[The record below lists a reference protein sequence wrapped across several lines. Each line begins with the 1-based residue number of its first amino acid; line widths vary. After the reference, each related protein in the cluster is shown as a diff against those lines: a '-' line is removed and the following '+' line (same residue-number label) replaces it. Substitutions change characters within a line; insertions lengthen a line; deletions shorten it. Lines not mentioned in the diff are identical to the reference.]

1 MPRRKKQ
8 SDLEILLEFFVDVF
22 KAFIWVGEQLG
33 FLIFYFFKGFFGL
46 LKSIFQLLDG
56 LIHERKVLNEN
67 DKKKNILIPPWGDSS
82 EIEGWSQS
90 LLNELE
96 WKRFEQVISHFYKLR
111 GFRSKVTR
119 MGADGGVDAI
129 LYEEQSQNP
138 HTLIQC
144 KSWSQKV
151 GVKPVR
157 ELFGVMAADGIKNG
171 IFATTSDY
179 TGEARQWAEGKSIQ
193 LLSGTSIVEMFN
205 GLEPAQIKDLLKVGL
220 SGDFRTPTCPSC
232 DVKMLERTARKGR
245 SAGSSF
251 WGCRN
256 YPRCKQTF
264 KVI

>member
-1 MPRRKKQ
+1 MVG
-8 SDLEILLEFFVDVF
+8 LGVDAATF
-22 KAFIWVGEQLG
+22 LKTFLG
-33 FLIFYFFKGFFGL
+33 IMFFGL
-46 LKSIFQLLDG
+46 VLVVVFGLVLLVSVTRSSRNS
-56 LIHERKVLNEN
+56 RKG
-67 DKKKNILIPPWGDSS
+67 KARWIPPWEDSS
-82 EIEGWSQS
+82 EIERWSQS

-119 MGADGGVDAI
+119 MGADGGVDVV
-129 LYEEQSQNP
+129 LYEEHSQTP

-151 GVKPVR
+151 GVKPIR

-171 IFATTSDY
+171 IFATTSEY

-193 LLSGTSIVEMFN
+193 LLSGASIVGMFN
-205 GLEPAQIKDLLKVGL
+205 GLEIEQIKDLLEVGL

-232 DVKMLERTARKGR
+232 DVKMVERTARKGK

-264 KVI
+264 KVT

>member
-1 MPRRKKQ
+1 M
-8 SDLEILLEFFVDVF
+8 
-22 KAFIWVGEQLG
+22 
-33 FLIFYFFKGFFGL
+33 FFGL
-46 LKSIFQLLDG
+46 VLVVVFGLVLLVSVTRSSRNS
-56 LIHERKVLNEN
+56 RKG
-67 DKKKNILIPPWGDSS
+67 KARWIPPWEDSS
-82 EIEGWSQS
+82 EIERWSQS

-119 MGADGGVDAI
+119 MGADGGVDVV
-129 LYEEQSQNP
+129 LYEEHSQTP

-151 GVKPVR
+151 GVKPIR

-171 IFATTSDY
+171 IFATTSEY

-193 LLSGTSIVEMFN
+193 LLSGASIVGMFN
-205 GLEPAQIKDLLKVGL
+205 GLEIEQIKDLLEVGL

-232 DVKMLERTARKGR
+232 DVKMVERTARKGK

-264 KVI
+264 KVT

>member
-22 KAFIWVGEQLG
+22 KGLIWVGEQLG
-33 FLIFYFFKGFFGL
+33 FLIFYLFKGLFWLF
-46 LKSIFQLLDG
+46 KTIFQLVVG
-56 LIHERKVLNEN
+56 LILERKVLKEHEN
-67 DKKKNILIPPWGDSS
+67 QKIKWIPPWEDVE
-82 EIEGWSQS
+82 EIDQWSQS

-96 WKRFEQVISHFYKLR
+96 WKSFEQVISHYYKLR

-119 MGADGGVDAI
+119 MGADGGVDVV
-129 LYEEQSQNP
+129 LYEEQSQTP
-138 HTLIQC
+138 HTFIQC

-171 IFATTSDY
+171 IFATTSDF
-179 TGEARQWAEGKSIQ
+179 TGEARQWVEGKSIQ
-193 LLSGTSIVEMFN
+193 LLSGSSIVSMFN
-205 GLEPAQIKDLLKVGL
+205 ELETEQIKDLLEVGL
-220 SGDFRTPTCPSC
+220 RGDFRTPTCPNC
-232 DVKMLERTARKGR
+232 DVKMVERTARKGK
-245 SAGSSF
+245 SVGSSF

-264 KVI
+264 KVT